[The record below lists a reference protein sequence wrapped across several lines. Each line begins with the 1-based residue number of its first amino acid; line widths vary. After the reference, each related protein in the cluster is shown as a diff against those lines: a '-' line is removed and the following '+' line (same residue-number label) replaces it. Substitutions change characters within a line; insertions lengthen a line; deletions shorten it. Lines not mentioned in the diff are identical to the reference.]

1 MREVKVKRRALEIIM
16 AVLRALHRARFSIL
30 TIGMTYLVAI
40 LVGVIM
46 VHTGNPFATS
56 YRDEIVSN
64 AQSSPIIVALN
75 QNHRARAALLDAG
88 GNFISAFTNT
98 LGGLGVIIPYPFV
111 AYRGW
116 IGGIVSIDGSHV
128 SRFADPQEAL
138 YYLTTLILQ
147 LIPSILAGGIG
158 VNLGLSYY
166 RPKPYYQG
174 KKWLGLSQ
182 EAILDVARVYLLVI
196 PLLLLA
202 SLWEFG
208 MQ

>member
-1 MREVKVKRRALEIIM
+1 MRKMKSKASEVVM
-16 AVLRALHRARFSIL
+16 AVLRALDRAHISIL
-30 TIGMTYLVAI
+30 TVGLTYLVATDI
-40 LVGVIM
+40 GIVM
-46 VHTGNPFATS
+46 VQTGNPFAIS
-56 YRDEIVSN
+56 YRDGLVSN
-64 AQSSPIIVALN
+64 AQSSPIIVALDRN
-75 QNHRARAALLDAG
+75 DRVGAALLDAG
-88 GNFISAFTNT
+88 GNLIGAVANT

-116 IGGIVSIDGSHV
+116 IGGIVSIDSSHV
-128 SRFADPQEAL
+128 SRFADPQEAI
-138 YYLTTLILQ
+138 YYLTTLMLQ

-174 KKWLGLSQ
+174 EKWLGMPKAALQ
-182 EAILDVARVYLLVI
+182 DVFWIYLLVI

-208 MQ
+208 MR

>member
-1 MREVKVKRRALEIIM
+1 MKMKRIALKIVTD
-16 AVLRALHRARFSIL
+16 VLHALHRARLPIL

-40 LVGVIM
+40 MVGIIM
-46 VHTGNPFATS
+46 VHAGNPFAIS

-64 AQSSPIIVALN
+64 AQSSPINIALN
-75 QNHRARAALLDAG
+75 QNHRARAALLDAR
-88 GNFISAFTNT
+88 GNLISALSNT

-116 IGGIVSIDGSHV
+116 IGGIVSIDGAYV
-128 SRFADPQEAL
+128 SRFSDHHEAL

-147 LIPSILAGGIG
+147 LIPSILAAGIG

-208 MQ
+208 MR